1 MKSLLL
7 CCILSLI
14 VFAQA
19 TTIQSLRS
27 QIREVPTDLQMV
39 APEIVDNLA
48 ATSQAT
54 TEMGD
59 SATAAP
65 STPAPSAPAP
75 SADSGSAASGDSA
88 SAASAASGDSA
99 SAASAASGDSASAA
113 SAASGDSAAA
123 PSGDSAS
130 AASGDSAAA
139 PSGSASGSASSE
151 SAGKGTVQHV
161 PMTQRVVVGEKGKN
175 YSPILFNERYQ
186 HNFPADGLIKAAK
199 VPRSDGIPIKPIVK
213 HKDGTFTDSTLQP
226 VTPPTANP
234 NQLVFLELQEKR
246 VDREQIETA
255 AKALA
260 ESVLNE
266 VQIQHRQKEITE
278 QNELKDAL
286 NNIRTTFDGVV
297 DEVDAFNTRAREEYS
312 HHKNVMV

>member
-99 SAASAASGDSASAA
+99 SAASAA
-113 SAASGDSAAA
+113 
-123 PSGDSAS
+123 SGDSAS